1 MFKTLR
7 DAWSIPEIRKKLL
20 YTLLMLLIFRLGS
33 AVVVPFLD
41 TSTVSTWMASNATGG
56 NFLEYLDIITGGALS
71 QATVFS
77 LSITPY
83 INASIIMQLLTYAL
97 PPLERMRD
105 EGEEGQKKLNK
116 ITAAVSLALSVFM
129 SFAYYL
135 TLKNQ
140 MNAVV
145 DGGSKAANV
154 FIAFVIILS
163 FIAGTSIVVW
173 MGNQI
178 NDKGIGNGISML
190 LFAGILARFPVMAGT
205 LGELTK
211 NEPQRYFFESLGIL
225 VLFIAM
231 IAFIVF
237 MNASERRIP
246 IQYAK
251 RVVGRKQYGG
261 QSTHIP
267 VKVCMSGVMPIIFA
281 MSFMSLPSTISLFK
295 PVYTDPTGFWQK
307 FYNGFINFFNTR
319 TWTYAL
325 IYFILIIAFNYF
337 YVSMQYNPIEI
348 ANNLFG
354 QGFLNFQN
362 IFLPV
367 GISFFVFQSMSYTI
381 DICRGQLKPLN
392 NWADYLFYLSF
403 FPQLVAGPIVRA
415 KDFIPQI
422 RQNPLRVTRE
432 MFGMGVF
439 LILIGLFKKAV
450 ISDYISLNFVDRIF
464 DEQLLYSGFEC
475 LMGIYGYAL
484 QIYCDFSGYSDMAIG
499 IALLLGFRF
508 PKNFD
513 APYKS
518 ATITEFWRRWHISL
532 STWLRDYLYIS
543 LGGNRKGRIRT
554 YFNLLVT
561 MLLGGLWHGAAV
573 RFILWGALHGIALAL
588 HKLWLSVVPGSKAT
602 GAEMRW
608 FWRIPGI
615 FFTFN
620 LVCFGWLMFRA
631 ESMKTVQLML
641 HQIFTNF
648 NPSVIPQV
656 LEGYAG
662 IFLLVGIGYL
672 LHMLPDR
679 CDRWAQRFVTS
690 LPTVVQVLLAACVI
704 WLVMQVKSSDIQ
716 PFIYFQF

>member
-1 MFKTLR
+1 
-7 DAWSIPEIRKKLL
+7 
-20 YTLLMLLIFRLGS
+20 MLLIFRLGS

-348 ANNLFG
+348 ANNLRQSNG
-354 QGFLNFQN
+354 
-362 IFLPV
+362 
-367 GISFFVFQSMSYTI
+367 GIPASVPASRLRTISSVFSPRSLWWV
-381 DICRGQLKPLN
+381 RSS
-392 NWADYLFYLSF
+392 WASLRSSRSLELDGPE
-403 FPQLVAGPIVRA
+403 PQ
-415 KDFIPQI
+415 
-422 RQNPLRVTRE
+422 
-432 MFGMGVF
+432 
-439 LILIGLFKKAV
+439 
-450 ISDYISLNFVDRIF
+450 
-464 DEQLLYSGFEC
+464 
-475 LMGIYGYAL
+475 
-484 QIYCDFSGYSDMAIG
+484 FSG
-499 IALLLGFRF
+499 
-508 PKNFD
+508 N
-513 APYKS
+513 
-518 ATITEFWRRWHISL
+518 
-532 STWLRDYLYIS
+532 
-543 LGGNRKGRIRT
+543 
-554 YFNLLVT
+554 
-561 MLLGGLWHGAAV
+561 
-573 RFILWGALHGIALAL
+573 
-588 HKLWLSVVPGSKAT
+588 
-602 GAEMRW
+602 
-608 FWRIPGI
+608 
-615 FFTFN
+615 
-620 LVCFGWLMFRA
+620 GWYY
-631 ESMKTVQLML
+631 
-641 HQIFTNF
+641 H
-648 NPSVIPQV
+648 
-656 LEGYAG
+656 
-662 IFLLVGIGYL
+662 
-672 LHMLPDR
+672 PDR
-679 CDRWAQRFVTS
+679 CQRSTGNRPHAGV
-690 LPTVVQVLLAACVI
+690 
-704 WLVMQVKSSDIQ
+704 
-716 PFIYFQF
+716 